1 MHILELPSF
10 FPPYGGLFC
19 LDQSK
24 ALAARGHTVR
34 IVANVQ
40 LGITLSRWKF
50 LAAQTGVEERTMD
63 GITVYYRQM
72 RGWPMSP
79 KRNMKRWVATVCGMA
94 DRYISL
100 HGRPDVIHA
109 HCAKWAGLAAMKIGE
124 KWGIPYVVTEHLS
137 SLVFAAE
144 IKGNPEDAWQVKLL
158 KRVYKRAA
166 RVVPVAAELVDNIA
180 PYFGKDYQWTEVPN
194 TIDTDFFRFS
204 PRKPLE
210 GRTFTFCCLAM
221 FIPLKGYDV
230 LLEAF
235 SRYLNESGN
244 DARLIV
250 AGTYTDSPRLA
261 NMVENFGLKHK
272 VDIRGLVDKQGV
284 RSILYESDCLVL
296 ASRSEA
302 QPLVLIEAM
311 STGIPVVAT
320 EIIPQSM
327 RLEGCHI
334 VPVDDAE
341 AMAHEMKAVRDNY
354 AQVRGEA
361 LSRNISLRFSPEV
374 VGEKLTEVFT
384 MVKTSQVCH

>member
-24 ALAARGHTVR
+24 ALAIQGHTVR

-40 LGITLSRWKF
+40 LGITLSRLKF
-50 LAAQTGVEERTMD
+50 LSAQTRVEERTMD

-79 KRNMKRWVATVCGMA
+79 KRNMKRWVSTVCDMA

-137 SLVFAAE
+137 SLLFAAE
-144 IKGNPEDAWQVKLL
+144 IKGKPENAWQVNLL
-158 KRVYKRAA
+158 KQTYRRAA

-194 TIDTDFFRFS
+194 TIDTDFFHLAQ
-204 PRKPLE
+204 RKPIE
-210 GRTFTFCCLAM
+210 GRQFTFCCLAM

-235 SRYLNESGN
+235 SRFLKESGN

-250 AGTYTDSPRLA
+250 AGTYTDSPRLE
-261 NMVENFGLKHK
+261 NMVENLGLKDK

-341 AMAHEMKAVRDNY
+341 AMAHEMKSVKDNY
-354 AQVRGEA
+354 ARVRGVVI
-361 LSRNISLRFSPEV
+361 SRNIRERFSPEI
-374 VGEKLTEVFT
+374 VGKRLTEVFT
-384 MVKTSQVCH
+384 TVKMS